1 MWVFISIQKK
11 GNAKESSNYHS
22 ILLISHANKVM
33 LKILQTKFQQY
44 MDQEITEV
52 QVGFRKGRG
61 TRDQITNIHQIIEK
75 AMEFQRR
82 GGEGA
87 EFKMIPP

>member
-1 MWVFISIQKK
+1 
-11 GNAKESSNYHS
+11 
-22 ILLISHANKVM
+22 M

-61 TRDQITNIHQIIEK
+61 TRDQITDIHQIIEK
-75 AMEFQRR
+75 AMEFQRQ

>member
-22 ILLISHANKVM
+22 ILWISHANKAM
-33 LKILQTKFQQY
+33 LKILQTKFQEY

-61 TRDQITNIHQIIEK
+61 TRDQITDIHQIIEK

-82 GGEGA
+82 GEEGA